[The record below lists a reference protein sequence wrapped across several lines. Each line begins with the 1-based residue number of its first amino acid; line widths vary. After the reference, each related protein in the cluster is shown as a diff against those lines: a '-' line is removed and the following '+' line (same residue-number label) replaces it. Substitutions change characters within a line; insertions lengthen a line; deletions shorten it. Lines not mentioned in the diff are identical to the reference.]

1 MAINMSARNRIIV
14 IDTFF
19 AIPFSDLFRLKINSN
34 FLPIDLLTNVTF
46 KLRKRLL
53 NERIRDHITHLK
65 RMFCVSELSQAH
77 LRDIRFHWRIWM
89 QLRTPK
95 TVRRMFGATKSYL
108 FFLVLQLVGR
118 WKEGWTRRQMS
129 PAGERSI

>member
-1 MAINMSARNRIIV
+1 MRASYLQTIIQQAAEPLCIWQSICQRGNRIIV

-53 NERIRDHITHLK
+53 NERIRDHVTHLR
-65 RMFCVSELSQAH
+65 RMFCVSELSPAH
-77 LRDIRFHWRIWM
+77 LRDIRFHWRI
-89 QLRTPK
+89 
-95 TVRRMFGATKSYL
+95 
-108 FFLVLQLVGR
+108 
-118 WKEGWTRRQMS
+118 
-129 PAGERSI
+129 